1 MAPSSHAPIDGWP
14 LFRPCAAVYDAAVL
28 GEEDETAGCGRGGG
42 STMRRWT
49 GIAAFLSTIAI
60 VTGCSTGGGTAT
72 SAPSS
77 APAASEPA
85 SSESAPAASESAA
98 ASAACNP
105 PKQDGVT
112 LSFVSF
118 GGVYQEAQRK
128 AWLEPY
134 TALTGVKFTEDENS
148 SNATIKSQVEA
159 GQVTWDVVD
168 VGNDFGLDANSALLE
183 PLDFSLIPKD
193 ELNEAL
199 GISNYRIPDITYGV
213 VLAYNT
219 DKTAGKVPE
228 GWADYFDTT
237 KIPGKRGAW
246 DYSEGGMFEFALMA
260 DGVKPADLY
269 PLDLDRATKKL
280 NTIKDNLVFWASGA
294 ESQELIGS
302 GEVAMSMIWNGR
314 GWSAKNIDKKP
325 VEIQW
330 NQQIVTAD
338 YLVVPKG
345 SPNKDAAMKFIAYTA
360 CAANNAGP
368 SQYIPYGPT
377 NKNSTPNPTMVND
390 LSVTN
395 ADENSAYFDDKY
407 LIDNFQAI
415 DAAWQA
421 WKGG

>member
-1 MAPSSHAPIDGWP
+1 MVGA
-14 LFRPCAAVYDAAVL
+14 CAAGYDAAVL

-49 GIAAFLSTIAI
+49 AVAAFLSTIVI
-60 VTGCSTGGGTAT
+60 VASCSSGGGAAT

-85 SSESAPAASESAA
+85 ASEPAASASESAA

-128 AWLEPY
+128 AWLKPY
-134 TALTGVKFTEDENS
+134 TDATGVQFTEDENS

-168 VGNDFGLDANSALLE
+168 VGNDFGLDANKDLLE
-183 PLDFSLIPKD
+183 PLDYSLIPKD
-193 ELNEAL
+193 EVLDTL
-199 GISNYRIPDITYGV
+199 GAGDYRVPDITYGV
-213 VLAYNT
+213 VLGYNT
-219 DKTAGKVPE
+219 DKTAGKTPE

-237 KIPGKRGAW
+237 KFPGKRGAW

-269 PLDLDRATKKL
+269 PLDLPRATKKL
-280 NTIKDNLVFWASGA
+280 DTIKDSLVFWGSGA

-302 GEVAMSMIWNGR
+302 GEVAMTMIWNGR
-314 GWSAKNIDKKP
+314 AWSAKNIDKKP
-325 VEIQW
+325 VAIQW

-345 SPNKDAAMKFIAYTA
+345 SPNKDAAMKFIAYTI
-360 CAANNAGP
+360 CAANNAKP

-377 NKNSTPNPTMVND
+377 NKNSTPDPSAVPD
-390 LSVTN
+390 LSVSN
-395 ADENSAYFDDKY
+395 ADANSAYFDDKY
-407 LIDNFQAI
+407 LIDNFKDI

>member
-1 MAPSSHAPIDGWP
+1 LVRA
-14 LFRPCAAVYDAAVL
+14 CAADYDASVVGEDDAIGPVGPAREEVRAMRPWKAV
-28 GEEDETAGCGRGGG
+28 
-42 STMRRWT
+42 
-49 GIAAFLSTIAI
+49 AALLATIVMVAS
-60 VTGCSTGGGTAT
+60 CSSCTTGGGGGTTTTAGP
-72 SAPSS
+72 SSVAPSS
-77 APAASEPA
+77 APA
-85 SSESAPAASESAA
+85 SESATPSESGGA

-134 TALTGVKFTEDENS
+134 TALTGVKFSEDENS

-183 PLDFSLIPKD
+183 PLDYTLIPKD
-193 ELNEAL
+193 EVLDTL
-199 GISNYRIPDITYGV
+199 GAGDYRVPDITYGV
-213 VLAYNT
+213 VLGYNT
-219 DKTAGKVPE
+219 EKTAGKTPE

-280 NTIKDNLVFWASGA
+280 NTIKDDLVFWSSGA

-302 GEVAMSMIWNGR
+302 GEVTMTMIWNGR
-314 GWSAKNIDKKP
+314 AWSAKNIDNKP

-345 SPNKDAAMKFIAYTA
+345 SPNKDAAMKFIAYTI
-360 CAANNAGP
+360 CAENNAKP

-377 NKNSTPNPTMVND
+377 NKNSKPDPSKIPD
-390 LSVTN
+390 LSVSN
-395 ADENSAYFDDKY
+395 ANENSAYFNDKY

>member
-1 MAPSSHAPIDGWP
+1 M
-14 LFRPCAAVYDAAVL
+14 RPWKTLAVYL
-28 GEEDETAGCGRGGG
+28 G
-42 STMRRWT
+42 
-49 GIAAFLSTIAI
+49 TIAI
-60 VTGCSTGGGTAT
+60 VAACTSGGGGAAT
-72 SAPSS
+72 SAPTTAAS
-77 APAASEPA
+77 APASVEA
-85 SSESAPAASESAA
+85 SAPASAPASAA

-105 PKQDGVT
+105 PKQEGVT

-134 TALTGVKFTEDENS
+134 TALTGVQFTEDENS

-168 VGNDFGLDANSALLE
+168 VGNDFGLDANKDLLE
-183 PLDFSLIPKD
+183 PLDFSLIPRD
-193 ELNEAL
+193 ELNEKL
-199 GISNYRIPDITYGV
+199 GISDWRIPDITYGV

-228 GWADYFDTT
+228 GWADYFDTA
-237 KIPGKRGAW
+237 KIPGKRGFW

-280 NTIKDNLVFWASGA
+280 NTIKNDLVPWSTGA
-294 ESQELIGS
+294 DSQSLIGS
-302 GEVAMSMIWNGR
+302 GEVAMTMIWNGR

-377 NKNSTPNPTMVND
+377 NKNSQANPAMVKD

-395 ADENSAYFDDKY
+395 ADENSAYFDDKW
-407 LIDNFQAI
+407 LIDNFAQV

-421 WKGG
+421 WKGS

>member
-1 MAPSSHAPIDGWP
+1 MRLWKAILTFLVTIVMVASCSS
-14 LFRPCAAVYDAAVL
+14 
-28 GEEDETAGCGRGGG
+28 
-42 STMRRWT
+42 
-49 GIAAFLSTIAI
+49 
-60 VTGCSTGGGTAT
+60 CSTGGGGAAT
-72 SAPSS
+72 SGPS
-77 APAASEPA
+77 AS
-85 SSESAPAASESAA
+85 ASESAA
-98 ASAACNP
+98 ASEPAASASQGGATSAACNP

-128 AWLEPY
+128 AWLQPY
-134 TALTGVKFTEDENS
+134 TELTGVQFTEDENS

-168 VGNDFGLDANSALLE
+168 VGNDFGLDVHKDLLE
-183 PLDFSLIPKD
+183 PLDYTLIPKD
-193 ELNEAL
+193 ELNADL
-199 GISNYRIPDITYGV
+199 GITDYRIPDITYGV

-219 DKTAGKVPE
+219 EKTGGQTPA

-269 PLDLDRATKKL
+269 PLDLERATKKL
-280 NTIKDNLVFWASGA
+280 NTIKDDIVFWSSGA
-294 ESQELIGS
+294 ESQELIGA
-302 GEVAMSMIWNGR
+302 GEVSMTMIWNGR
-314 GWSAKNIDKKP
+314 GWSAKNIDQKP

-338 YLVVPKG
+338 YLVIPKG

-360 CAANNAGP
+360 CAEHNAGP
-368 SQYIPYGPT
+368 SEFIPYGPT
-377 NKNSTPNPTMVND
+377 NKNSTPNPAMVND

-395 ADENSAYFDDKY
+395 ADENSAYFDDTY
-407 LIDNFQAI
+407 LAENFDQI

-421 WKGG
+421 WKGS

>member
-1 MAPSSHAPIDGWP
+1 MG
-14 LFRPCAAVYDAAVL
+14 
-28 GEEDETAGCGRGGG
+28 
-42 STMRRWT
+42 RWT
-49 GIAAFLSTIAI
+49 TIAASIAAIAI
-60 VTGCSTGGGTAT
+60 VAGCTAGGGAAT
-72 SAPSS
+72 GSVSPPESAG
-77 APAASEPA
+77 ASEPA
-85 SSESAPAASESAA
+85 ASASGSAA
-98 ASAACNP
+98 AGSAACNP
-105 PKQDGVT
+105 PRQEGVT
-112 LSFVSF
+112 LTFVSF

-134 TALTGVKFTEDENS
+134 TELTGVQFTEDENS
-148 SNATIKSQVEA
+148 SNATIKAQVEA

-168 VGNDFGLDANSALLE
+168 VGNDFGVNVHANLLE
-183 PLDFSLIPKD
+183 PLDFTLIPKD
-193 ELNEAL
+193 ELNADL
-199 GISNYRIPDITYGV
+199 GITDYRIPDITYGV

-219 DKTAGKVPE
+219 DATAGKIPE
-228 GWADYFDTT
+228 GWADYFDTA

-269 PLDLDRATKKL
+269 PLDLPRASAKL
-280 NTIKDNLVFWASGA
+280 NTIKDDIVFWGSGA

-302 GEVAMSMIWNGR
+302 GEIAMTMIWNGR

-338 YLVVPKG
+338 YLVIPKG

-360 CAANNAGP
+360 CAEHNAGP
-368 SQYIPYGPT
+368 SEFIPYGPT
-377 NKNSTPNPTMVND
+377 NTKSTANPAMVND

-395 ADENSAYFDDKY
+395 ADENSAYFDDTY
-407 LIDNFQAI
+407 LAEKFDEI

-421 WKGG
+421 WKGS

>member
-1 MAPSSHAPIDGWP
+1 
-14 LFRPCAAVYDAAVL
+14 
-28 GEEDETAGCGRGGG
+28 
-42 STMRRWT
+42 MRRWT
-49 GIAAFLSTIAI
+49 AVPVFIAI
-60 VTGCSTGGGTAT
+60 TAIVATCTGGGAATGSASAPSPVGSVDAGT
-72 SAPSS
+72 SAP
-77 APAASEPA
+77 PA
-85 SSESAPAASESAA
+85 SGDTTSE
-98 ASAACNP
+98 ACNP
-105 PKQDGVT
+105 PRQEGVT
-112 LSFVSF
+112 LTFVSF

-134 TALTGVKFTEDENS
+134 TELTGVQFTEDENS
-148 SNATIKSQVEA
+148 SNATIKAQVEA

-168 VGNDFGLDANSALLE
+168 VGNDFGLDAHKDLLE
-183 PLDFSLIPKD
+183 PLDFSLIPRD
-193 ELNEAL
+193 ELNADL
-199 GISNYRIPDITYGV
+199 GISDYRIPDITYGV

-219 DKTAGKVPE
+219 EATAGKVPE
-228 GWADYFDTT
+228 GWADYFDTA

-260 DGVKPADLY
+260 DGVAPADLY
-269 PLDLDRATKKL
+269 PLDLPRATAKL
-280 NTIKDNLVFWASGA
+280 DTIKDDIVFWGSGA

-302 GEVAMSMIWNGR
+302 GEVAMTMIWNGR
-314 GWSAKNIDKKP
+314 GWSAKNIDNKP

-368 SQYIPYGPT
+368 SEFIPYGPT
-377 NKNSTPNPTMVND
+377 NKNSQPNPAMVND

-395 ADENSAYFDDKY
+395 ADENSAYFDDEY
-407 LIDNFQAI
+407 LIENFDEI

-421 WKGG
+421 WKAQ

>member
-1 MAPSSHAPIDGWP
+1 MRWTRVAASLATIVIVVGCSS
-14 LFRPCAAVYDAAVL
+14 
-28 GEEDETAGCGRGGG
+28 GGG
-42 STMRRWT
+42 
-49 GIAAFLSTIAI
+49 A
-60 VTGCSTGGGTAT
+60 AT
-72 SAPSS
+72 SAPTTAASS
-77 APAASEPA
+77 APTTAASEPA
-85 SSESAPAASESAA
+85 ASASASAA

-105 PKQDGVT
+105 PKQDGTT

-128 AWLEPY
+128 AWLQPY
-134 TALTGVKFTEDENS
+134 TAATGVQFTEDENS
-148 SNATIKSQVEA
+148 SNATIKSQVES

-168 VGNDFGLDANSALLE
+168 VGNDFGLDVHKDLLE
-183 PLDFSLIPKD
+183 PLDYTLIPKD
-193 ELNEAL
+193 EMNAAL
-199 GISNYRIPDITYGV
+199 GVTDYRVPDITYGV

-219 DKTAGKVPE
+219 DKMGGKVPA
-228 GWADYFDTT
+228 GWADYFDTA
-237 KIPGKRGAW
+237 KFPGKRGAW

-260 DGVKPADLY
+260 DGVAPKDLY
-269 PLDLDRATKKL
+269 PLDLARATKKL
-280 NTIKDNLVFWASGA
+280 NTIKDDIVFWNSGA

-302 GEVAMSMIWNGR
+302 GEVAMTMIWNGR

-345 SPNKDAAMKFIAYTA
+345 SPNKDAAMKFIAYAT

-377 NKNSTPNPTMVND
+377 NTKSTANPAMVQD

-395 ADENSAYFDDKY
+395 ADENSGYFNDAYLGEHF
-407 LIDNFQAI
+407 NEI

-421 WKGG
+421 WKGS